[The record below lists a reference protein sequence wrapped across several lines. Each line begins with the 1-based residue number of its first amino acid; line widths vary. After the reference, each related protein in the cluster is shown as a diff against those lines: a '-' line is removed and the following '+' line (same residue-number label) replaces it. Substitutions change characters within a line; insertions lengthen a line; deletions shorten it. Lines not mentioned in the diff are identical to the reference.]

1 MAEQLQDNEIS
12 DQTSQLVDSN
22 DEDSRLMSMLI
33 YLLSLFSGIIGPII
47 IWVIKRKESKL
58 VDKAGK
64 NYFNFAISYTIWT
77 IILTVIMLIPFII
90 GLSMNNDTAA
100 MIGII
105 FYIVGAFAL
114 LVLCLLS
121 FIFTIIACVKYYG
134 GKEYLIPLSIRF
146 FK

>member
-1 MAEQLQDNEIS
+1 MAEQFQDNEIS
-12 DQTSQLVDSN
+12 DQTSQMIDSN

-47 IWVIKRKESKL
+47 
-58 VDKAGK
+58 
-64 NYFNFAISYTIWT
+64 IWT

-105 FYIVGAFAL
+105 FYIVGVIAL